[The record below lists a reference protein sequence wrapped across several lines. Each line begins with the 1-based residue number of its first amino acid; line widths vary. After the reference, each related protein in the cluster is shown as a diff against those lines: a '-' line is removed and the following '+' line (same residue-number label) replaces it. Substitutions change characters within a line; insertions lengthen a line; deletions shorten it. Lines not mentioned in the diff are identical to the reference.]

1 MAEKTIGNS
10 YPKALSG
17 GMHDAIIG
25 NDIVHDIPSKVIYV
39 SEESELDSFTDISPV
54 GTFAAVYGLTK
65 LWQLD
70 ASKEWVEV

>member
-25 NDIVHDIPSKVIYV
+25 GEFKIDMTMTVTAAGDIEH
-39 SEESELDSFTDISPV
+39 ESEQIESVDHN
-54 GTFAAVYGLTK
+54 AA
-65 LWQLD
+65 
-70 ASKEWVEV
+70 

>member
-10 YPKALSG
+10 YPKTLNG

-25 NDIVHDIPSKVIYV
+25 SDIVHDIPSKVIYV
-39 SEESELDSFTDISPV
+39 SAESELASFTDISPV
-54 GTFAAVYGLTK
+54 GTFAATYGMTK

>member
-10 YPKALSG
+10 YPKTLNG
-17 GMHDAIIG
+17 GMHNAIIG
-25 NDIVHDIPSKVIYV
+25 DDIVHDIPSKVVYV
-39 SEESELDSFTDISPV
+39 TEESELASFTDISPV
-54 GTFAAVYGLTK
+54 GTYAAIYGLTK

>member
-10 YPKALSG
+10 FPKALNM

-25 NDIVHDIPSKVIYV
+25 NDIVHDIPSKVVYV
-39 SEESELDSFTDISPV
+39 TAESELASFTGISPV
-54 GTFAAVYGLTK
+54 GTFAATYGMTK